1 MILLVSP
8 VCFLFL
14 SPRDSFWLTVNA
26 DARAVFET
34 FVGKAPAQKTKKI
47 YQYFYEYE
55 AHYGDLNQ
63 VYKLEKRMSELFPG
77 GP

>member
-1 MILLVSP
+1 MNV
-8 VCFLFL
+8 
-14 SPRDSFWLTVNA
+14 

-77 GP
+77 GS

>member
-1 MILLVSP
+1 MTCSFSLWVS
-8 VCFLFL
+8 FL
-14 SPRDSFWLTVNA
+14 LTVSV